1 MKHKLSAACI
11 AALLFL
17 PGHPGLA
24 AETNNVST
32 ELGVLIMK
40 VNNKLKQGKDTE
52 KDLADEIK
60 EYDTLLAKHKAEKT
74 EEVAQ
79 ILGMKADL
87 YLQVLNDPEKA
98 AEALKQLKQDFPQSK
113 FSQRADARLQTLQ
126 QPIERRRI
134 DRSLVAGVQFPGFD
148 EKDLNGDPLT
158 LASYRGKVVLIDFWA
173 TWCPPC
179 LIDLPQVLKVYEK
192 YHSQGFEIVG
202 VSLDDDRQKLQ
213 DFLKVKRMSWQQF
226 FDGQRWDNKLAVQCG
241 VNSTPATYLL
251 DRDGRIIA
259 KNLHAE
265 ELAEA
270 VAKALAKK

>member
-1 MKHKLSAACI
+1 
-11 AALLFL
+11 
-17 PGHPGLA
+17 
-24 AETNNVST
+24 
-32 ELGVLIMK
+32 MK

-60 EYDTLLAKHKAEKT
+60 EYDTLLAKNKAEKT